1 MPPIPTERRN
11 WLPELALAL
20 RSIAKA
26 LAGQEPTPE
35 VIAVARSMFEAA
47 VPGHQVELLWFAH
60 GYGLDPEYEEPGE
73 PEYAVTIFGDRLKAG
88 WLTPATDFPSLLSL
102 AISN

>member
-1 MPPIPTERRN
+1 MPPIPTERRT

-20 RSIAKA
+20 RSIAQA

-35 VIAVARSMFEAA
+35 AVANVRSMVAEG
-47 VPGHQVELLWFAH
+47 VPGHQVELLWFEH

-73 PEYAVTIFGDRLKAG
+73 PEFAVTIFGDRLNAG
-88 WLTPATDFPSLLSL
+88 WLIPASDFPGLLNL
-102 AISN
+102 AISD